1 MAAIDIMSTTNPER
15 KMLILYLN
23 TGTST
28 TPTWSAIGKY
38 VSDSSMEY
46 DWGEE
51 TNTDILGNTY
61 TTLKPP
67 TITQSFDTLK
77 PTTKDSAV
85 VKIWQQAIRD
95 QDIGAMQSND
105 LLVVHLYAGSSS
117 SAMFA
122 ERYPESMVKPSSLG
136 GSTAVDMAVDVTFGG
151 ERSTG
156 TASVSNGVVTYT
168 AA

>member
-1 MAAIDIMSTTNPER
+1 MATIDIMSTTNPER

-23 TGTST
+23 TGTSS

-61 TTLKPP
+61 TTIKPP

-85 VKIWQQAIRD
+85 V
-95 QDIGAMQSND
+95 
-105 LLVVHLYAGSSS
+105 
-117 SAMFA
+117 
-122 ERYPESMVKPSSLG
+122 
-136 GSTAVDMAVDVTFGG
+136 
-151 ERSTG
+151 
-156 TASVSNGVVTYT
+156 
-168 AA
+168 